1 MMRNGS
7 SQTQP
12 RRRTTIQ
19 GNVRVGGRTLVIIA
33 GEEDDNV
40 QVGGGG
46 ENPNNYCQGG
56 GRQYKVIMCLGGTLR
71 Q

>member
-7 SQTQP
+7 SLTLL

-33 GEEDDNV
+33 REEDDNV
-40 QVGGGG
+40 QVGG
-46 ENPNNYCQGG
+46 
-56 GRQYKVIMCLGGTLR
+56 KTLVIIAKEEDDNTR
-71 Q
+71 